1 MSNSSV
7 LGHERAR
14 AFLFSALVE
23 RRVAHAYLFAGP
35 ARIGKKLMALT
46 FAKGI
51 LCAGGPEGPC
61 GDCPSCQKVSR
72 GAHPDLLLVEPQADP
87 GKEAKSLKIEQVR
100 DLQRAI
106 SLKAHEGGCKIAII
120 DDAELLTE
128 QAGNALLKVI
138 EEPPS
143 STYFILIAGSLNSL
157 LPTLVSRCQIVPFI
171 ALSEGQVAQ
180 LVRQTRGLEP
190 QEADLRAALSRG
202 QVGRAL
208 DMDMELRE
216 ELLSLAFLLLA
227 PSPGPWVAGLQSQLQ
242 NLGRERQTFEEFLRL
257 FLLLSRDLMA
267 LKSGAAEA
275 QVVNRDKIP
284 EMRRINLQL
293 SPAVLGRIA
302 AMISETLGQLRA
314 NAYPQLALEALAVR
328 IALGRAC
335 VKESYHV

>member
-1 MSNSSV
+1 
-7 LGHERAR
+7 
-14 AFLFSALVE
+14 
-23 RRVAHAYLFAGP
+23 
-35 ARIGKKLMALT
+35 
-46 FAKGI
+46 
-51 LCAGGPEGPC
+51 
-61 GDCPSCQKVSR
+61 
-72 GAHPDLLLVEPQADP
+72 
-87 GKEAKSLKIEQVR
+87 
-100 DLQRAI
+100 
-106 SLKAHEGGCKIAII
+106 
-120 DDAELLTE
+120 
-128 QAGNALLKVI
+128 
-138 EEPPS
+138 
-143 STYFILIAGSLNSL
+143 
-157 LPTLVSRCQIVPFI
+157 
-171 ALSEGQVAQ
+171 
-180 LVRQTRGLEP
+180 
-190 QEADLRAALSRG
+190 
-202 QVGRAL
+202 
-208 DMDMELRE
+208 MDMELRE